1 MVVSLFLSFGV
12 GMLYL
17 WNQRE
22 EELFAKCHT
31 KMGVLSLK
39 SHNFI
44 IVIDFWSFC
53 FWINRNFFY
62 IFVREY
68 AQYCVLIHEE
78 MDMFAHV
85 VRRMY
90 NPQ

>member
-17 WNQRE
+17 WNQRG

-39 SHNFI
+39 PHNFI
-44 IVIDFWSFC
+44 IVIDFGVFV
-53 FWINRNFFY
+53 FGLIEIFF
-62 IFVREY
+62 IS
-68 AQYCVLIHEE
+68 L
-78 MDMFAHV
+78 
-85 VRRMY
+85 
-90 NPQ
+90 

>member
-1 MVVSLFLSFGV
+1 MVVSLFFV
-12 GMLYL
+12 L
-17 WNQRE
+17 WGWYVVFVE
-22 EELFAKCHT
+22 SEGEELFAKCHT

-39 SHNFI
+39 PHNFI

-68 AQYCVLIHEE
+68 ALYNVLIH
-78 MDMFAHV
+78 
-85 VRRMY
+85 
-90 NPQ
+90 